1 MSTTKATTTADWT
14 LLIYIAGDNDLDS
27 FGMKD
32 IKEMKVHGSSEKIHV
47 IVQRDTARL
56 GAGTARYRI
65 KKGTTLAKDKL
76 IDLGETNT
84 GDPAVL
90 ADFLAW
96 GMKNYP
102 AKRTMAVLWNHGSG
116 WDDTDIYAEAKK
128 RGLSPATRPGAAA
141 GARRAG
147 PVSRGSL
154 PGGFVKRSGAKRR
167 FRGPLFLTAWQF
179 EKGDGP
185 RRAIAFDDDA
195 QDFLDSVE
203 MKSVFE
209 TAAKNAGKKFDLIG
223 MDACLMSMVE
233 TGMQVRNAGTVFCGS
248 QEVEPG
254 DGWPYERILK
264 ELHANPAMD
273 GKTLAALI
281 AKQFVASY
289 GKTEAVTQSA
299 FDLAALDGVT
309 KAANALGTKLAA
321 VLKTSDMSARGSIS
335 YARTISQGYEHP
347 DYVDLCDFAANLA
360 QVWPAAAADLKAIT
374 AAVTA
379 CVFAN
384 HAPNA
389 QVKRSR
395 GLSIYL
401 PPAKISPL
409 YAKLDFAKGG
419 WAKFLAAYLAKK

>member
-1 MSTTKATTTADWT
+1 MSTTADWT

-32 IKEMKVHGSSEKIHV
+32 IKEMKVHGSSEKINV
-47 IVQRDTARL
+47 IVQRDTSRL

-65 KKGTTLAKDKL
+65 TKAAGLAKDKVM
-76 IDLGETNT
+76 DLGETNT

-102 AKRTMAVLWNHGSG
+102 AKRTMAVLWNHGNG

-128 RGLSPATRPGAAA
+128 RGLSPATRPGA

-147 PVSRGSL
+147 PIARGAL
-154 PGGFVKRSGAKRR
+154 PGGFVRRSAAKRR
-167 FRGPLFLTAWQF
+167 FRGSFFLTAWQF

-203 MKSVFE
+203 MKNVFE
-209 TAAKNAGKKFDLIG
+209 AAAKNTGKKFDVIG

-233 TGMQVRNAGTVFCGS
+233 TGVQIRNAATVFCGS

-264 ELHANPAMD
+264 ELHATPTMD

-289 GKTEAVTQSA
+289 GKDEAVTQSSV
-299 FDLAALDGVT
+299 DLAALDAVV
-309 KAANALGTKLAA
+309 KAANALGTKLAG
-321 VLKTSDMSARGSIS
+321 VLKKKDMAVRGSIS

-347 DYVDLCDFAANLA
+347 DYVDLCDFAVNLA
-360 QVWPAAAADLKAIT
+360 SVWPAASTDAKAIV
-374 AAVTA
+374 AAVSA
-379 CVFAN
+379 SVFAN
-384 HAPNA
+384 YATNA
-389 QVKRSR
+389 KVKRSR

-401 PPAKISPL
+401 PLAKISPL
-409 YAKLDFAKGG
+409 YANLDFAKGG
-419 WAKFLAAYLAKK
+419 WGKFLTAYAPKK